1 MGAAIKAKAEQDAR
15 AKRDQWFTD
24 TGNRL
29 TSMQKQLDELS
40 AFQKQRQAARAAR
53 QQSYGG
59 VTIGQ
64 QTGGGGIGL
73 RIRHGSGMAPS
84 ARRRMMRAG

>member
-59 VTIGQ
+59 ATVGQ
-64 QTGGGGIGL
+64 QTGGFGL